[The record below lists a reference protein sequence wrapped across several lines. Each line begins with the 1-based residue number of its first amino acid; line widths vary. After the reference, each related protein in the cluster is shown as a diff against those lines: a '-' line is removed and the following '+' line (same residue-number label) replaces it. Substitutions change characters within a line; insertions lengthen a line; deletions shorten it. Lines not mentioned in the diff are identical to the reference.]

1 MRVTQLNQKKLK
13 LEIESNSIENVTN
26 KYNLELK
33 GVAPFNRI
41 RPDDSELPL
50 PLIDKIFT
58 SKLSDIL
65 IHNRSDQE
73 VIVSQVEEIINA
85 YGKDKSDMKA
95 FNKRIEDD
103 MSVDLL
109 SQFSE
114 VLRKKYKICVDYFN
128 NLSLAFLNSSSFNT
142 PLSFK
147 SFKLTWD
154 T

>member
-1 MRVTQLNQKKLK
+1 M
-13 LEIESNSIENVTN
+13 
-26 KYNLELK
+26 
-33 GVAPFNRI
+33 
-41 RPDDSELPL
+41 
-50 PLIDKIFT
+50 IDKIFT

-85 YGKDKSDMKA
+85 YGKDKSDMTA

-114 VLRKKYKICVDYFN
+114 VLRKKYKISINDDVIDQ
-128 NLSLAFLNSSSFNT
+128 LN
-142 PLSFK
+142 
-147 SFKLTWD
+147 
-154 T
+154 

>member
-1 MRVTQLNQKKLK
+1 M
-13 LEIESNSIENVTN
+13 
-26 KYNLELK
+26 
-33 GVAPFNRI
+33 
-41 RPDDSELPL
+41 
-50 PLIDKIFT
+50 IDKIFT

-114 VLRKKYKICVDYFN
+114 VLRKKYKISINDDVIDQ
-128 NLSLAFLNSSSFNT
+128 LN
-142 PLSFK
+142 
-147 SFKLTWD
+147 
-154 T
+154 